1 MLERIKKLEK
11 RVVDLYKGKGNS
23 AVEQAVVIVNSESD
37 LDALITNNE
46 LVPGT
51 IYKVLNIHSDYNTRV
66 LPVNGYFEAVS
77 SSALSENGIGEFV
90 EPNYSNINIF
100 TRNLVG
106 VVAFNNFAWGN
117 KIWIAENPLGVPAYD
132 YSDEYHLIGGNIS
145 TEVRVMDQSDFS
157 YNTLYETN
165 YDEIS
170 YSFANKGIYY
180 RNNKKNNVV
189 AHTTLSD
196 YLLIEKIRFN
206 DPARIA
212 GDLKNSKPYG
222 FTNAYFLNANLEDN
236 VLNYAGKIDNLI
248 VDNSYAS
255 LFTTSSNLTLLEDI
269 TVKASS
275 SFEFAINTE
284 TRKTS
289 ITNVSVVDSSFFS
302 IDVTEDS
309 NPSDFASKNLAFFE
323 IKSFS
328 IFSSSGHI
336 FASGTNVS
344 LSGYSTFELNS
355 TSTSQGYDNIAI
367 STNSQISMENTGG
380 YIYNLVARFNSSVFG
395 ALSQDIT
402 NMEIISGDVDL
413 ADFITFQTN
422 RLITSL
428 T

>member
-37 LDALITNNE
+37 LDVLITNNE

-77 SSALSENGIGEFV
+77 SSALSEKGIGEFV
-90 EPNYSNINIF
+90 EPNYNNIDIF
-100 TRNLVG
+100 TRDLAG
-106 VVAFNNFAWGN
+106 VVVFKNFAWGN
-117 KIWIAENPLGVPAYD
+117 KIWIAENPLGNTAYD
-132 YSDEYHLIGGNIS
+132 YSDEYNLIEGNVG
-145 TEVRVMDQSDFS
+145 TEVRVMDQSDFL

-255 LFTTSSNLTLLEDI
+255 LFTTSSNLTELYDI

-275 SFEFAINTE
+275 SFEFAINAE
-284 TRKTS
+284 TRRNS
-289 ITNVSVVDSSFFS
+289 INSVSVVDSSLFS
-302 IDVTEDS
+302 IDITEDS
-309 NPSDFASKNLAFFE
+309 DPTNFISNNLSFFDL
-323 IKSFS
+323 KGGSLFS
-328 IFSSSGHI
+328 LTGHI

-344 LSGYSTFELNS
+344 LLEYSTFNLSS

-367 STNSQISMENTGG
+367 STNSQINMENTGG
-380 YIYNLVARFNSSVFG
+380 YIYNLVVRFNSSVFG

-402 NMEIISGDVDL
+402 NMEIVSGDVDL
-413 ADFITFQTN
+413 ADFITSQTN